1 MKENVEKRACSVVPP
16 SYQQHPQQKQVQ
28 VAPVPPGIEV
38 SLIDS
43 SILNKK
49 NNDLFQ
55 HRTLHQITFTLPSDN
70 DEKELGISFDQN
82 VRFGRVGVCGVSN
95 SSSLFDQIP
104 PMYHKRWLLL
114 AIEIEN
120 ELLELERCSDA
131 INEMN
136 KVLFAITH
144 ISRAI
149 YQHFGRSISKVE
161 RISGQEGL

>member
-1 MKENVEKRACSVVPP
+1 
-16 SYQQHPQQKQVQ
+16 
-28 VAPVPPGIEV
+28 
-38 SLIDS
+38 
-43 SILNKK
+43 
-49 NNDLFQ
+49 
-55 HRTLHQITFTLPSDN
+55 
-70 DEKELGISFDQN
+70 
-82 VRFGRVGVCGVSN
+82 
-95 SSSLFDQIP
+95 
-104 PMYHKRWLLL
+104 MYHKRWLLL

-136 KVLFAITH
+136 KVRRGKQAH